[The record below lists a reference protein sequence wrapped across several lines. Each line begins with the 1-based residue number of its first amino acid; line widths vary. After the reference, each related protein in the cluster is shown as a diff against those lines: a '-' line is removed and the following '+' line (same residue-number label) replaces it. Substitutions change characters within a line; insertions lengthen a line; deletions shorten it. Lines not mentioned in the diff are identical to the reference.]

1 MVRPCCICGIKKTSE
16 AASKGIRFF
25 KFPSVKSESHSIWI
39 KTIRHHSKKISR
51 PFTPRRNSIVCTSH
65 FENTCFTRGK
75 RKLQLKQGSI
85 PTIFSFDDSTK
96 EVVSISCDSKPKE
109 VEEKEGNTEQ
119 NVTSSVMGDYAS
131 DGSSSLSPPVLLP
144 LQELNSDFEETIED
158 PPDLELY
165 DINRGYDESTGL
177 TSFADLDMIK
187 MDHIGSVA
195 DILGPDPYL
204 QDESITMD
212 ERVDSSV
219 GEERDEVDG
228 QTILSFA
235 SVEEMQEFAHRQASS
250 RLTKTNDFRQ
260 IKGWRNK
267 FHQLTPSLSPSPCS
281 SPLYIPANSVVFT
294 SESSKSP
301 TPTIFSSSTVALG
314 PSLKAGEDKQE
325 VTCEDL
331 EVGSAIPTN
340 QHKEPVLESD
350 KTVESPKQV
359 IAPSEE
365 TFQHSEQTVESSED
379 TTEIADE
386 MVESLEESVGV
397 YPELGPDG
405 SISSEY
411 AEYAASAVNFPY
423 VEKRRKPLKK
433 AIDMPDASNTTAP
446 GPKISPKVP
455 KKQPAIKGAQELP
468 SVEIDEVPSS
478 DLVVCED
485 LMEDVVVQ
493 EDEYVE
499 VYDVP
504 GNLEFPVVECG
515 KLFCRLGCVCD
526 TLTKTKNQSKVPV
539 EHCALP
545 ECMLQCVCG
554 FQEGKPSSRKC
565 FASLLKGNES
575 FYSKINWSGER
586 RRRERRIPERFSEF
600 HLGNES
606 SSSTSN
612 HGRSPEESKPVEAK
626 SKNSGHHR
634 AGNTHSSRPSSSL
647 RTGCP
652 SQQRLMPQ
660 DVGVED
666 SLPSPSSSRKWEP
679 FRVKVCAEEI
689 KLLRWD
695 SFVSLS
701 KVYVA
706 PDHDIFCMEH
716 SMYGCPCIETDR
728 RIIRIASKYV
738 PLPLIDTTRN
748 ADNRSPQSANGAKK
762 VKAKAVASSPPSKN
776 VAKKHT
782 HPNMRLANK
791 SRISPTEENVA
802 APQEPIAR
810 TSSLSKMRKLL
821 NDERFQ
827 LQKLMT
833 DEKTRAF
840 DEEVDLAVRQG
851 QTVQLVAWIRF
862 HRIYH
867 AGRIHIRFL
876 SRRAG
881 PVILVMRPTEIVAAD
896 ITCDIQDMKSNDNSP
911 EIVKELL
918 DPCISPDETSRYAF
932 LLCDGVKWELVGC
945 LTLKTTDA
953 PNPTA
958 APAPAS
964 LDTEDT
970 SEFRK
975 SPPSHQQPIAKK
987 VPVAA
992 FPEGL
997 DTQQQQSAA
1006 SLKCVSE
1013 FPVKAKEGVCPP
1025 IPVSLPSLLVKHS
1038 SVERINAMEQRRM
1051 QLEERLN
1058 QIKSKLMIPQ
1068 AKPIASSKLLKS
1080 RNRTSTCPNPRSVP
1094 IVDQLVMPEE
1104 FPSRS
1109 LPQSGPSV
1117 QVAPKT
1123 ARRSKRKPDM
1133 AYLIPDQ
1140 CILPDDMPIVGLTEE
1155 QTEMEGKGHHQNLPD
1170 LLIDQVIKEPT
1181 RSMYPAAEKL
1191 AMFSRLIR
1199 NGSDPFFNGANY
1211 SSFEDTST
1219 FASER
1224 VRSSTKRQQPAK
1236 IERPPPS
1243 PPVVPAAIPPTPS
1256 DLLKPNTR
1264 SSEVTLLKLQPIGPS
1279 LPNGVTGPNPVRRIR
1294 ILTPQSAMNGT
1305 SGSGLIPLLTSRN
1318 GIEPNVIQQ
1327 QRMHW
1332 SSKGV
1337 KPPVNSKSLA
1347 TPVPSISES
1356 FMSVLAVPT
1365 SSAIAP
1371 TTSSKSTGCSAEASR
1386 SIQPANSKPNQ
1397 VGTTPTV
1404 NSSLMTS
1411 DQKTQLSMKASS
1423 NMIPDGSTQLLM
1435 KANTTAADADS
1446 SRAVKLVQ
1454 QHTDPE
1460 SIPSS
1465 DDNAEPLKETTS
1477 SSKSVFPRIVTAEVS
1492 TVKSSSGTATRSL
1505 KIILEA
1511 MEGEHQD
1518 LCPSRASM
1526 LLPLHNIND
1535 QWCLVAIDHVP
1546 DSGFQVPGLTV
1557 FIPRDVLGR
1566 AASTAI
1572 ERKARVSFPLHFQLK
1587 NVGSVFK
1594 KGFGVYGTPQL
1605 PRHVFL
1611 GPFPFNYLENCTPF
1625 AMQHNNRCMF
1635 LIKLTKPIP
1644 SDSGCANEP
1653 NQVTRTN
1660 KEQAE
1665 EVSLSTSIESS
1676 DKIVETTPE
1685 SKTNEVVST
1694 TVPADENGKPDCFS
1708 LTSSPQS
1715 DEVSV
1720 VATLAGASKTAT
1732 VADQTFGNAESGLL
1746 ENEGKECAKDSE
1758 SDGIEII
1765 NENVNMNSELRMGSA
1780 NASVPLQ
1787 PMDGRPKRMFVART
1801 PGLPP
1806 TNIKLFSESSVV
1818 VDHPFLRGEKETFT
1832 SIDEAKTWL
1841 QTLAIRQCKGK
1852 GFSSSGSDKSKTSN
1866 SADDSLANS
1875 EFTED
1880 EEIDVCGQTTGES
1893 REQEETVDSASTTSR
1908 SPKRIRRLTEKARIL
1923 AANKSKSSRSC
1934 TAATNVVKRSYNKQS
1949 SSRMGSSRSTVQR
1962 MLHIQKEQERRGLL
1976 GKLIRD
1982 LDALCAPDS
1991 GTRAKIVVLKNAT
2004 TTVKHLEQQAKEL
2017 ENTYQALKLHRTAL
2031 LTKREKIFSE
2041 LPSEVSQIFN
2051 CLMESV
2057 ALPSRHLTVAVSDR
2071 SKRNRL
2077 PSPQLSDQH
2086 NRGRVAVVVP
2096 NSALLSE
2103 FVNRPTTQHY
2113 VLTGVEL

>member
-39 KTIRHHSKKISR
+39 KTIRHHSKKLSR
-51 PFTPRRNSIVCTSH
+51 PFTPRRNSIVCTNH

-85 PTIFSFDDSTK
+85 PTIFNFDDSTK
-96 EVVSISCDSKPKE
+96 ELASVPCDSKPKE

-119 NVTSSVMGDYAS
+119 NVNSSAMGDYAS

-165 DINRGYDESTGL
+165 DISRYDDSGGL

-195 DILGPDPYL
+195 DILGPDPYM

-235 SVEEMQEFAHRQASS
+235 SVEEMQEFAHRQTSS

-267 FHQLTPSLSPSPCS
+267 FHQITPSLSPSPCS
-281 SPLYIPANSVVFT
+281 SPFYLHGNSVVFT
-294 SESSKSP
+294 ENSKSP
-301 TPTIFSSSTVALG
+301 TPTVFSSSTVALRS
-314 PSLKAGEDKQE
+314 SLQTENEKQE
-325 VTCEDL
+325 ATCEDIKA
-331 EVGSAIPTN
+331 GSALPTN
-340 QHKEPVLESD
+340 QHKETSMESD
-350 KTVESPKQV
+350 ETVESLKENT
-359 IAPSEE
+359 APSEE
-365 TFQHSEQTVESSED
+365 TFQHSKEPVKQSEE

-386 MVESLEESVGV
+386 MMESSEESAGV
-397 YPELGPDG
+397 YPELGLDG

-411 AEYAASAVNFPY
+411 AEYAASALNFPY
-423 VEKRRKPLKK
+423 VEKLRKTAKK
-433 AIDMPDASNTTAP
+433 VIDISDASHTTAP
-446 GPKISPKVP
+446 VPKISPKVA
-455 KKQPAIKGAQELP
+455 KKQPVTKGAQELP
-468 SVEIDEVPSS
+468 SVEIDEIPSG

-485 LMEDVVVQ
+485 LMDDVVVQ

-499 VYDVP
+499 VYGVP
-504 GNLEFPVVECG
+504 GNLELPVVECG

-526 TLTKTKNQSKVPV
+526 TLTKTKNQLKAPL

-606 SSSTSN
+606 SSSTSY
-612 HGRSPEESKPVEAK
+612 HGRSPEEFKPSEAK
-626 SKNSGHHR
+626 SKNGGHQR
-634 AGNTHSSRPSSSL
+634 AGNINSLRPSSIL
-647 RTGCP
+647 KTGCP
-652 SQQRLMPQ
+652 PQQRLMPQ
-660 DVGVED
+660 DMSVED
-666 SLPSPSSSRKWEP
+666 SIPSPSSSRKWEP
-679 FRVKVCAEEI
+679 FRVKVCADDI

-716 SMYGCPCIETDR
+716 SVYGCPCIETDR

-748 ADNRSPQSANGAKK
+748 ADNRSPHSANGAKK
-762 VKAKAVASSPPSKN
+762 AKAKAVASSPPSKN

-791 SRISPTEENVA
+791 SRTLPTEENVTP
-802 APQEPIAR
+802 PQEPIAK

-840 DEEVDLAVRQG
+840 DEEVDLTVRQG

-896 ITCDIQDMKSNDNSP
+896 ITCDIQDMKGNDNSP

-945 LTLKTTDA
+945 LTLKAPDS
-953 PNPTA
+953 PNPPA
-958 APAPAS
+958 APAS
-964 LDTEDT
+964 SDTEQS
-970 SEFRK
+970 SELRK
-975 SPPSHQQPIAKK
+975 SLPSHQQPIAKK
-987 VPVAA
+987 VPAAA
-992 FPEGL
+992 FSEGP
-997 DTQQQQSAA
+997 DTQQQRNAA
-1006 SLKCVSE
+1006 SLKCAPE
-1013 FPVKAKEGVCPP
+1013 FPVKSREGVYPP
-1025 IPVSLPSLLVKHS
+1025 TTVSVPSLLVKPT

-1058 QIKSKLMIPQ
+1058 QIKSKLMVPP
-1068 AKPIASSKLLKS
+1068 AKQIVSSKSLKN
-1080 RNRTSTCPNPRSVP
+1080 RNRTSTCPNQRSVP
-1094 IVDQLVMPEE
+1094 TVDQLVMPEE
-1104 FPSRS
+1104 FPSHS
-1109 LPQSGPSV
+1109 LPQSGPSA
-1117 QVAPKT
+1117 QEAPKT

-1140 CILPDDMPIVGLTEE
+1140 CILPDDMPIIGLTEE
-1155 QTEMEGKGHHQNLPD
+1155 QTEMEVKGHRQNLPD

-1199 NGSDPFFNGANY
+1199 NGGDPFFSGANY
-1211 SSFEDTST
+1211 SSFEDTSS
-1219 FASER
+1219 FASEF
-1224 VRSSTKRQQPAK
+1224 VRSSTKRQPAK
-1236 IERPPPS
+1236 TERRPRS
-1243 PPVVPAAIPPTPS
+1243 PPVVSAAIPPPPN
-1256 DLLKPNTR
+1256 DLPKPNTR
-1264 SSEVTLLKLQPIGPS
+1264 PSEVTLLKLQPIGSS
-1279 LPNGVTGPNPVRRIR
+1279 LPNGVTGQNPIRRIR
-1294 ILTPQSAMNGT
+1294 ILTPHSAMNGT
-1305 SGSGLIPLLTSRN
+1305 SGNSLIPVLTSRN

-1337 KPPVNSKSLA
+1337 KPPVSSKSL
-1347 TPVPSISES
+1347 TGPIPSISES
-1356 FMSVLAVPT
+1356 FMSVLAVPP
-1365 SSAIAP
+1365 AVAP
-1371 TTSSKSTGCSAEASR
+1371 TTSSKSTGCSADANR
-1386 SIQPANSKPNQ
+1386 STQPANSKPNQ
-1397 VGTTPTV
+1397 VATTHTV
-1404 NSSLMTS
+1404 NSSLMAS
-1411 DQKTQLSMKASS
+1411 DQKTQFSTKASS
-1423 NMIPDGSTQLLM
+1423 NVIPDWSTQLLM
-1435 KANTTAADADS
+1435 KASATAANADS
-1446 SRAVKLVQ
+1446 SRAGKPLQ
-1454 QHTDPE
+1454 QHSDAE

-1465 DDNAEPLKETTS
+1465 DNNAEPPKETAS
-1477 SSKSVFPRIVTAEVS
+1477 SSSESVFPKIVTAEVS

-1505 KIILEA
+1505 KIILEV
-1511 MEGEHQD
+1511 MEGENRD
-1518 LCPSRASM
+1518 LCPTRASM

-1625 AMQHNNRCMF
+1625 AMQHNNLCMF

-1644 SDSGCANEP
+1644 SDSGCANEQ
-1653 NQVTRTN
+1653 NHVTRTN
-1660 KEQAE
+1660 KEQTE
-1665 EVSLSTSIESS
+1665 EVLLSTSIETS
-1676 DKIVETTPE
+1676 DKVVEAPPE
-1685 SKTNEVVST
+1685 SKANGDACT
-1694 TVPADENGKPDCFS
+1694 TVLADGDEKPKYFS
-1708 LTSSPQS
+1708 ITSSPQG
-1715 DEVSV
+1715 DKVSA
-1720 VATLAGASKTAT
+1720 VATGASASKTAT
-1732 VADQTFGNAESGLL
+1732 AADRNIENVDSGLL
-1746 ENEGKECAKDSE
+1746 ENERKECSKDSE
-1758 SDGIEII
+1758 SDGLEII
-1765 NENVNMNSELRMGSA
+1765 NEKVNLNSELRMGSA

-1841 QTLAIRQCKGK
+1841 QTLAIRQCKDK
-1852 GFSSSGSDKSKTSN
+1852 GSSVSGSDKSKTSN

-1893 REQEETVDSASTTSR
+1893 REQEETVDSGSTTSR

-1923 AANKSKSSRSC
+1923 AANKSKSSRSS
-1934 TAATNVVKRSYNKQS
+1934 TATSNVVKRSYSKQS
-1949 SSRMGSSRSTVQR
+1949 SSRMVSSRSTVQR

-2017 ENTYQALKLHRTAL
+2017 ESTYQALKLHRTAL
-2031 LTKREKIFSE
+2031 LTQREKIFSE

-2057 ALPSRHLTVAVSDR
+2057 ALPSRHLTIAVSDR

-2077 PSPQLSDQH
+2077 PSPQLSDQL

>member
-25 KFPSVKSESHSIWI
+25 KFPSVKSESYSIWI

-51 PFTPRRNSIVCTSH
+51 PFTPRRNSIVCTNH
-65 FENTCFTRGK
+65 FETTCFTRGK

-85 PTIFSFDDSTK
+85 PTIFNFEDSTK
-96 EVVSISCDSKPKE
+96 ELASIPCDSKTKE
-109 VEEKEGNTEQ
+109 VEEKEGNAEQ
-119 NVTSSVMGDYAS
+119 NVTPSAMGDYAS

-165 DINRGYDESTGL
+165 DISRGYDESGL

-195 DILGPDPYL
+195 DILGPDPYS

-212 ERVDSSV
+212 ERMDCSI

-281 SPLYIPANSVVFT
+281 SPLYIPANSVNFT
-294 SESSKSP
+294 ENSKSP
-301 TPTIFSSSTVALG
+301 TPTIFSSSTIAVG
-314 PSLKAGEDKQE
+314 PSLKAGNENQE
-325 VTCEDL
+325 VTSDDIKA
-331 EVGSAIPTN
+331 GSALPNN
-340 QHKEPVLESD
+340 QYKEPVMESD
-350 KTVESPKQV
+350 KTVESLKEV
-359 IAPSEE
+359 TTPSEE
-365 TFQHSEQTVESSED
+365 TFQDSEETVKQSEE

-386 MVESLEESVGV
+386 MVESSEESSGV

-405 SISSEY
+405 YISSEY
-411 AEYAASAVNFPY
+411 AEYAASALNFPY
-423 VEKRRKPLKK
+423 VEKRRKPAKK
-433 AIDMPDASNTTAP
+433 VTDMAGASSTPATP
-446 GPKISPKVP
+446 GPKISPKVA
-455 KKQPAIKGAQELP
+455 KKQPVMKGAQELP
-468 SVEIDEVPSS
+468 SVEIDEVPSG
-478 DLVVCED
+478 DLVACED

-493 EDEYVE
+493 EEEYVE

-504 GNLEFPVVECG
+504 GSLEFPAVECG

-526 TLTKTKNQSKVPV
+526 TLAKTKSQSKAPV

-545 ECMLQCVCG
+545 ECMLLCVCG

-626 SKNSGHHR
+626 SKNGGHLR
-634 AGNTHSSRPSSSL
+634 AGNTQPSRPSSSL
-647 RTGCP
+647 RTSCP
-652 SQQRLMPQ
+652 PQQRLMPQ
-660 DVGVED
+660 DVTVED
-666 SLPSPSSSRKWEP
+666 SLPAPSASRKWEP
-679 FRVKVCAEEI
+679 FRVKVCADEI

-716 SMYGCPCIETDR
+716 SVYGCSCIETDR

-748 ADNRSPQSANGAKK
+748 ADNKSPQSTNGAKK

-791 SRISPTEENVA
+791 SRVSPAEDNVPP
-802 APQEPIAR
+802 PQEPIAK

-827 LQKLMT
+827 LHKLMT
-833 DEKTRAF
+833 EEKTRAF
-840 DEEVDLAVRQG
+840 DEEVDLTVRQG

-896 ITCDIQDMKSNDNSP
+896 ITCDIQDMKGNDNSP

-945 LTLKTTDA
+945 LTLKAPDS
-953 PNPTA
+953 PNPPA
-958 APAPAS
+958 APAS
-964 LDTEDT
+964 VDTEHS
-970 SEFRK
+970 SELRK
-975 SPPSHQQPIAKK
+975 SPPSQQQPIDKNM
-987 VPVAA
+987 PAA
-992 FPEGL
+992 AVSEGP
-997 DTQQQQSAA
+997 DTQQQRNAA
-1006 SLKCVSE
+1006 TSKSVPE
-1013 FPVKAKEGVCPP
+1013 FPVKSREGVYSPNP
-1025 IPVSLPSLLVKHS
+1025 APLSSLLVKPS
-1038 SVERINAMEQRRM
+1038 SVERINAMEQRRL

-1058 QIKSKLMIPQ
+1058 QLKSKLMIPP
-1068 AKPIASSKLLKS
+1068 AKQIASSKPLKN
-1080 RNRTSTCPNPRSVP
+1080 RNRTSTCPNPRP
-1094 IVDQLVMPEE
+1094 APTVDQLVMPEE

-1109 LPQSGPSV
+1109 LPQSGPSA

-1123 ARRSKRKPDM
+1123 SRRSKRKPDM

-1140 CILPDDMPIVGLTEE
+1140 CILPDDLPIVGLTEE
-1155 QTEMEGKGHHQNLPD
+1155 QTEMNVNGHRQNLPD

-1199 NGSDPFFNGANY
+1199 NGSDPFFNGYNY
-1211 SSFEDTST
+1211 SSFEDTSPS
-1219 FASER
+1219 FATELI
-1224 VRSSTKRQQPAK
+1224 RSSIKRQPPK
-1236 IERPPPS
+1236 TERPPPA
-1243 PPVVPAAIPPTPS
+1243 PPVVPAVIPPTPS
-1256 DLLKPNTR
+1256 DLPKPNTR
-1264 SSEVTLLKLQPIGPS
+1264 PSEVTLLKLQPVGSS
-1279 LPNGVTGPNPVRRIR
+1279 LPNGVTGQNPVRRIR
-1294 ILTPQSAMNGT
+1294 ILTPQAATNGT
-1305 SGSGLIPLLTSRN
+1305 SGSSLIPMLTSRN
-1318 GIEPNVIQQ
+1318 GIEPNIIQQ

-1337 KPPVNSKSLA
+1337 KPPVNSKSLT
-1347 TPVPSISES
+1347 TPTPSISES

-1365 SSAIAP
+1365 SSAVAP
-1371 TTSSKSTGCSAEASR
+1371 TTSSKSTGSADVSR
-1386 SIQPANSKPNQ
+1386 SIQAANSKPNQ
-1397 VGTTPTV
+1397 VVTTQTI
-1404 NSSLMTS
+1404 NSSLMTV

-1423 NMIPDGSTQLLM
+1423 NVIPDWSTQLLM
-1435 KANTTAADADS
+1435 KASATAANAES
-1446 SRAVKLVQ
+1446 SRAGKLLQ
-1454 QHTDPE
+1454 QHSGAE

-1465 DDNAEPLKETTS
+1465 DAEPPKETASTS
-1477 SSKSVFPRIVTAEVS
+1477 TGVFPKIVTAEVS
-1492 TVKSSSGTATRSL
+1492 SVKSSSGTTTRSL

-1511 MEGEHQD
+1511 MEGEHRD

-1625 AMQHNNRCMF
+1625 AMQHNNLCMF

-1644 SDSGCANEP
+1644 SDSGCADER

-1665 EVSLSTSIESS
+1665 EGSLSTSMEST
-1676 DKIVETTPE
+1676 DKAVETPPE
-1685 SKTNEVVST
+1685 SKTNEDMCT
-1694 TVPADENGKPDCFS
+1694 TVPTDEHDKPNCS
-1708 LTSSPQS
+1708 SPTSSPQGE
-1715 DEVSV
+1715 EVSV
-1720 VATLAGASKTAT
+1720 VATLSGANKTAA
-1732 VADQTFGNAESGLL
+1732 VADRAFGNAQSALL
-1746 ENEGKECAKDSE
+1746 ENEGKESAKDSE

-1765 NENVNMNSELRMGSA
+1765 NEKVSLNSELRMGSA

-1806 TNIKLFSESSVV
+1806 TNIKLFSESLVV

-1866 SADDSLANS
+1866 SADDSMANS
-1875 EFTED
+1875 EYTED

-1923 AANKSKSSRSC
+1923 AANKSKSNRSS
-1934 TAATNVVKRSYNKQS
+1934 TATPNVVRRTYNRQS

-2017 ENTYQALKLHRTAL
+2017 ESTYQALKLHRTAL
-2031 LTKREKIFSE
+2031 LTQREKIFSE

-2057 ALPSRHLTVAVSDR
+2057 ALPSRHLTIAVSDR
-2071 SKRNRL
+2071 PKRNRL
-2077 PSPQLSDQH
+2077 PSPQLSDQL
-2086 NRGRVAVVVP
+2086 NRSRVAVVVP